1 MRGILAVANY
11 IFKQSFRNRILNVLI
26 AFAVLAIG
34 FSLVVSEL
42 AQEEEIKMITD
53 FGMFAIAIFAF
64 FTLMLSITIQMFEE
78 TELKTLIVVLVKP
91 IKRWEF
97 MVGKY
102 FGILATI
109 LMNMALMTAALMVI
123 LKLKGG
129 NPFDVKFLLAVSGS
143 FLSISIVTAVA
154 LLLTV
159 VTTSVPS
166 CVISLFFIYVLGHL
180 TIHMKNLAEQ
190 IGNDLLIKITGII
203 YYILPNLELF
213 NLKDKIY
220 SYAPLFEPSYLLLV
234 AGYTVLYSAASLVI
248 ASLIFE
254 RKEFF

>member
-1 MRGILAVANY
+1 MRGIVAVANY

-34 FSLVVSEL
+34 FSLVISEL

-53 FGMFAIAIFAF
+53 FGMLSISLFAF
-64 FTLMLSITIQMFEE
+64 FTLMLSVTVQMFEE

-91 IKRWEF
+91 IRRWEF

-102 FGILATI
+102 FGILMTI
-109 LMNMALMTAALMVI
+109 LMNMALMTAALMLI
-123 LKLKGG
+123 LQLKGG
-129 NPFDVKFLLAVSGS
+129 NPFDHRFLLAVAGS
-143 FLSISIVTAVA
+143 FLSVSIISAVA

-159 VTTSVPS
+159 ITTSVPT
-166 CVISLFFIYVLGHL
+166 CIISLFFIYVIGHL
-180 TIHMKNLAEQ
+180 TVHMKNLALQ
-190 IGNDLLIKITGII
+190 LGNELLIKITEVI
-203 YYILPNLELF
+203 YYLLPNLELF

-220 SYAPLFEPSYLLLV
+220 SYAPLFEPSYILLV
-234 AGYTVLYSAASLVI
+234 VGYTVLYSAAALTA